1 MTDPVRRLLAGV
13 VTIALAAIVLVGLV
27 VGEPTER
34 DRVAALGSRIRCPVC
49 QGEAIAD
56 SPSETAQSM
65 MEIVEEQVAAGAS
78 DGEIVAYFEARY
90 GEFVVLDPPF
100 RGLTLVLWLLP
111 FGAVGAGVLLIIGR
125 RRPAAPSEPVPVGKP
140 EQ

>member
-1 MTDPVRRLLAGV
+1 MGEPVRRLLAGFITV
-13 VTIALAAIVLVGLV
+13 ALAAVVLVGLI

-34 DRVAALGSRIRCPVC
+34 DRVAALGARIRCPVC

-65 MEIVEEQVAAGAS
+65 MEIVAEQVAAGAS
-78 DGEIVAYFEARY
+78 DGEIVAYFRDRY
-90 GEFVVLDPPF
+90 GDWVVLDPPF

-111 FGAVGAGVLLIIGR
+111 LGAGAAGLALIAGR
-125 RRPAAPSEPVPVGKP
+125 RRPAAERVAE
-140 EQ
+140 EQATR